1 MGYYGAREFGNPGP
15 FHIKPKAHAKEEEM
29 SKDERRRSKP
39 PGDVAEDNPV
49 LSKPRSRKEKAAHHQ
64 GQSPRASQ
72 GKAQVQWVNHG
83 SIVEDQFQDKP
94 SPHLRIKY
102 PQLTSWPHLCG
113 HDPWT
118 VLSGSPQLTECQKEW
133 LMGRALKYRHGWLT
147 TVGPGWSKENYIM

>member
-29 SKDERRRSKP
+29 SKDEQRRFKL
-39 PGDVAEDNPV
+39 PGDVAEDNLV
-49 LSKPRSRKEKAAHHQ
+49 LGKSRLRKEKVTCHQ

-102 PQLTSWPHLCG
+102 PQLTS
-113 HDPWT
+113 
-118 VLSGSPQLTECQKEW
+118 
-133 LMGRALKYRHGWLT
+133 
-147 TVGPGWSKENYIM
+147 